1 MGLNQFHVSFRKW
14 SRSQHTLCDFKFS
27 TATLTK
33 HDNQTAFVWRW
44 FPFTLKQ
51 QKNMFCSQL
60 ALSVTCTN
68 TEHAAP
74 VSWRLSSGRWNVT
87 VWHFVQQ
94 SCSSFWFL
102 QGYCPEAAETLSCL
116 FHCMWLSTFSS
127 SACDVKGTRSIR
139 GKHVHNRSQTACAIS
154 WKIPGLCA
162 ISTKTG
168 HNHMRRARHLPLS
181 TLCVGLHAMLQ
192 ENHHESQLFSVSAI
206 PDEEVTSLHQFY
218 SLLKVVFTWA
228 EVLNMCGMRWSADFV
243 ICISSLLK
251 PTNWQQLIKDLV

>member
-1 MGLNQFHVSFRKW
+1 MVSLHPETTEKHALF
-14 SRSQHTLCDFKFS
+14 SVGTVCD
-27 TATLTK
+27 L
-33 HDNQTAFVWRW
+33 HI
-44 FPFTLKQ
+44 
-51 QKNMFCSQL
+51 
-60 ALSVTCTN
+60 
-68 TEHAAP
+68 HAVS

-87 VWHFVQQ
+87 AWHFVQQ
-94 SCSSFWFL
+94 SCSSFWFS

-127 SACDVKGTRSIR
+127 SACNIKGTRCLYQGQTHAQPLPNCLCDILKNSW
-139 GKHVHNRSQTACAIS
+139 VMCNQYQNWSQPYAGS
-154 WKIPGLCA
+154 
-162 ISTKTG
+162 
-168 HNHMRRARHLPLS
+168 ARHLPLT

-228 EVLNMCGMRWSADFV
+228 EVLIMCGMRWSADFV

-251 PTNWQQLIKDLV
+251 PTHWQQLFKDLV